1 MKTETKFLIMLNVHE
16 SVLTNQVWDTNK
28 RYDVFQIKAIL
39 EMVRGIKIS
48 NTKHVPLNNS
58 LI

>member
-1 MKTETKFLIMLNVHE
+1 MLYVHE
-16 SVLTNQVWDTNK
+16 KFLTNQVWDTNK
-28 RYDVFQIKAIL
+28 RYDVSQIKAIL
-39 EMVRGIKIS
+39 EMVRGIKTS